1 MKLLLIGHGERYAVE
16 QLQLALFP
24 LEPMEPVTGPAAYDP
39 RQTKY
44 FDGSGALSVLTRS
57 DAEISAYTVVT
68 INGKH
73 HSSVVRLPADQETVQ
88 TRRRILQQSY
98 YEAAL
103 PFLKKPPA
111 WGALSGV
118 RPTKLTTRCLMAG
131 MTAEETIREM
141 EQTYFVTP
149 RRAKLSLDCSK
160 ATVAAAAKLSPND
173 VSLYVG
179 IPFCPTRCAYCS
191 FVSKTIGKNT
201 DLMEPY
207 LLALLRELRHTG
219 KQLATSGR
227 TVRTIYIG
235 GGTPTTLTAA
245 QMKALLEC
253 IRESFDLS
261 RCIEFT
267 VEGGRPDTLDQEK
280 LTVISKNG
288 ADRMSIN
295 PQSMVDSVL
304 QASRRPHTAAD
315 VERSYR
321 QAVNAGF
328 AAINMDLIAG
338 LPTDDFDG
346 FMHSLDTVIGLNPA
360 NITVHTLAIKKGA
373 DLYEKR
379 EGLSSDEEVSR
390 MVDYAEDT
398 LRSAGYEPY
407 YLYRQK
413 YMSGSFENV
422 GWCRPG
428 TACLYNIYMMEELH
442 TIISVGGGG
451 MNKVN
456 LPDGKLQR
464 FHNPKFPQQYI
475 EMIDDVLNQK
485 GELFKLMRLEI
496 EE

>member
-1 MKLLLIGHGERYAVE
+1 MKLLLIGHEDRYAVE

-24 LEPMEPVTGPAAYDP
+24 LEPMEPMTEE
-39 RQTKY
+39 
-44 FDGSGALSVLTRS
+44 FDGDGAVSQLRREDGLLSARTTICLDGVKRT
-57 DAEISAYTVVT
+57 AEVAMPTE
-68 INGKH
+68 
-73 HSSVVRLPADQETVQ
+73 DETVSL
-88 TRRRILQQSY
+88 RRQILQQSY
-98 YEAAL
+98 FNAAL
-103 PFLKKPPA
+103 PFLKKVPA

-118 RPTKLTTRCLMAG
+118 RPTKLTTRCLKAG
-131 MTAEETIREM
+131 MSDDETLREM
-141 EQTYFVTP
+141 EKTYFVTP
-149 RRAKLSLDCSK
+149 RRAQLSLDCSK
-160 ATVAAAAKLSPND
+160 ATMAAAAKLDPND

-201 DLMEPY
+201 DLMTPY
-207 LLALLRELRHTG
+207 LEALHKELRTTG
-219 KQLATSGR
+219 ELMATSGK

-235 GGTPTTLTAA
+235 GGTPTTLTAE
-245 QMKALLEC
+245 QMNDLLVC

-280 LTVISKNG
+280 LNVIAQG
-288 ADRMSIN
+288 GVDRMSIN
-295 PQSMVDSVL
+295 PQSMIDSVL
-304 QASRRPHTAAD
+304 EASRRPHTAED
-315 VERSYR
+315 VKRSYH

-328 AAINMDLIAG
+328 DAINMDLIAG
-338 LPTDDFDG
+338 LPTDDFEG
-346 FMHSLDTVIGLNPA
+346 FKHSLDTTIALAPA

-373 DLYEKR
+373 DLYEQR
-379 EGLSSDEEVSR
+379 EGLSPDEEVSR

-398 LRSAGYEPY
+398 LRAAGYVPY

-428 TACLYNIYMMEELH
+428 SECLYNIYMMEELH

-456 LPDGKLQR
+456 LSDGRLQR

-475 EMIDDVLNQK
+475 EMIDDVLRQK
-485 GELFKLMRLEI
+485 EELFSLM
-496 EE
+496 